1 MNSEKIFV
9 LLIKYDM
16 TEKSGGD
23 RVAANLSN
31 ELSRYFNVHL
41 VSING
46 KGEEPYFNVNPSVI
60 YAPLL
65 KGHERIRKTL
75 LSGSRALKKYVAQ
88 NKIDVIMSI
97 GGNVN
102 FFMWYACRK
111 AKIKKVF
118 CEHINLLSALQSRS
132 DTPMRIIGA
141 KTADKIVTL
150 TEKDREKYIEHFKLA
165 PDKVISVANWLD
177 DDLLAKSEGVKYDI
191 NSKKLVTVGRLN
203 HVKGFDYLVEVA
215 NKVLTRHSDW
225 SWDIWGDRDIWC
237 DGEEYEQILQSIKDS
252 GLEDRLLLKGTTDDM
267 YSLYKQYAIYVM
279 TSRFEGLP
287 MVLLEAKSNCIPA
300 VSFDCPTGPSEL
312 ITDGVDG
319 FIIQDFDTEKMA
331 EKICELI
338 EDDKKRAEF
347 SSHTKDNLHK
357 YQKDSIVKQWVDLID
372 ALTKER

>member
-1 MNSEKIFV
+1 MNSEKISV

-225 SWDIWGDRDIWC
+225 SWDIWGD
-237 DGEEYEQILQSIKDS
+237 GEDYEKIRQSIKDF
-252 GLEDRLLLKGTTDDM
+252 GLENRLFLKGTTNDM
-267 YSLYKQYAIYVM
+267 YSLYKNYAMYVM
-279 TSRFEGLP
+279 TSRLEGLP
-287 MVLLEAKSNCIPA
+287 MVLLEAKANCIPV

-312 ITDGVDG
+312 INNGVDG
-319 FIIQDFDTEKMA
+319 YIIKDFDTEKMA

-338 EDDKKRAEF
+338 EDDEKRANF
-347 SSHTKDNLHK
+347 SSHTKDILHK
-357 YQKDSIVKQWVDLID
+357 YQKDTIVNQWVSLVEE
-372 ALTKER
+372 LTKDR

>member
-1 MNSEKIFV
+1 MKNRNTSV
-9 LLIKYDM
+9 LLLKYDM

-31 ELSRYFNVHL
+31 ELSHYFNVHL

-46 KGEEPYFNVNPSVI
+46 KGENPYFNVDSSVI

-65 KGHERIRKTL
+65 TGHGRIRKTL
-75 LSGSRALKKYVAQ
+75 ISGSRTLKKYIAQ
-88 NKIDVIMSI
+88 NEIDVIMSI

-118 CEHINLLSALQSRS
+118 CEHINLFSALKSKS
-132 DTPMRIIGA
+132 NAPMRVLGA

-150 TEKDREKYIEHFKLA
+150 TEKDREKYIEHFKLS
-165 PDKVISVANWLD
+165 PNGVISIANWLD
-177 DDLLAKSEGVKYDI
+177 DDLLAKSEGVNYDI

-203 HVKGFDYLVEVA
+203 HVKGFDYLIEVA
-215 NKVLTRHSDW
+215 KKVLTRHSDW
-225 SWDIWGDRDIWC
+225 SWDIWGD
-237 DGEEYEQILQSIKDS
+237 GEEYEQIRQSIKDS

-267 YSLYKQYAIYVM
+267 YSLYRKYAIYVM
-279 TSRFEGLP
+279 TSRLEGLP
-287 MVLLEAKSNCIPA
+287 MVLLEAKANRIPV

-312 ITDGVDG
+312 INDGVDG
-319 FIIQDFDTEKMA
+319 ILIPAFDTEKMA

-338 EDDKKRAEF
+338 EDDKKRADF

-357 YQKDSIVKQWVDLID
+357 YQKDSIVNQWVNLVEE
-372 ALTKER
+372 LTKDR